1 MKKTNW
7 YALQVFTSHEDKVK
21 HTLEA
26 KIALLNKEED
36 IPEVYVPKK
45 IVYRKRDGKVR
56 EAEQKLYPGYVFVNA
71 DLRSSDNWHIINDT
85 EGVIGFIG
93 NGILGEPIADSEIEA
108 IKKSVSDTREQPDVR
123 LKVGETVSIKSGPFE
138 GYSGVIEEINI
149 HKLEAVILI
158 DMNGNQRK
166 MIINY
171 ESLEN

>member
-45 IVYRKRDGKVR
+45 IVYRKRDGKVW
-56 EAEQKLYPGYVFVNA
+56 EAEQKLYHGYVFVNA

-108 IKKSVSDTREQPDVR
+108 IKKT
-123 LKVGETVSIKSGPFE
+123 LLFF
-138 GYSGVIEEINI
+138 
-149 HKLEAVILI
+149 LI
-158 DMNGNQRK
+158 
-166 MIINY
+166 
-171 ESLEN
+171 S